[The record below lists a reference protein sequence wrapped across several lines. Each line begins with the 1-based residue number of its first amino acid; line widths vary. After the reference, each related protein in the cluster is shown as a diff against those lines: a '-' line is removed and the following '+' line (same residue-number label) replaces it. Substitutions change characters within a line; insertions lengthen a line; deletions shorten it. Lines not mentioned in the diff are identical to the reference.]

1 MSDLINFQ
9 IFKNTNTFQEKHAFI
24 KTKELDFLSYYKDF
38 KLLLCSTCQIAFGIT
53 SRSFKAHLLKHINI
67 YSKEQKDL
75 LISQAIIIFNSLE
88 ILSLKESLD
97 LILLFSK
104 SFNLGVFKELAL
116 IDLFTCNAN
125 NCLMIL
131 SSEYSI
137 KRHFRE
143 NHNNNLI
150 SPIFI
155 IKKGHALEINKFFFE
170 INLNTSIVNIISI
183 NSRESS
189 PIELNEL
196 NQAKEVFL
204 ANFAEKQKGY
214 LKELSNFKL
223 DPQDKLSPF
232 QIKTRYIEYISKYN
246 LEDLVGFIAPLSKE
260 DKVLK
265 VLVLNLKDI
274 LYLSLE
280 KSIFLNKVHLNILNS
295 FEDNKIRNKPFKP
308 LLNASTRIK
317 YFNFFSLFLTF
328 FYRALKFSSNNQI
341 SYFKVDNSIVTIIK
355 TLNNLVNEKI
365 NFDKDQ
371 EDYLELS
378 NQSFQRNQKTI
389 NKKLNKVKINKL
401 INLEE
406 SENENQSDTNSISN
420 INSLVS
426 NSISTLDNSL
436 NSISSSNSS
445 SLNISHILE
454 SSNIDI
460 LKKIQDINKSKD
472 TLSLKIKEL
481 LLELI
486 IKLFK
491 QKTDLNIFDSSINSF
506 FAVISI
512 RIKDR
517 SFRDSLELSQD
528 YSKFIYATQVLVIEY
543 SFNRLFKDNNLELTI
558 ILREFRD
565 KYLNNST
572 NYALSEILNNRAY
585 CFKVNKEI
593 STLDFVSISNT
604 KKETVSYKKVTLSV
618 DNLSSL
624 FKELISTTY
633 NLLVNKLLF
642 NISKSKYKEVTL
654 EEFAKFEDRNLTTPF
669 KCFRDLYP
677 NSNTYNNFLKN
688 EIFNNSLLLNRFFK
702 KINNNL
708 QLNSQEVKSYLKD
721 ILEFKKLCLLLIYLT
736 TGLPLRG
743 TELVTLRYLNSYKD
757 KREIFLDIGSNLFIL
772 NISYYKSQGLSD
784 QRASNIRYLSPEI
797 SRIFLLYI
805 VLIDPF
811 IEFLNINL
819 LSIKKLKKTK
829 SLVPYFFYVNNRLL
843 ESKDLSLKLNS
854 FSSLVLG
861 QKIGIQ
867 VYRQIIITII
877 KEFMLEK
884 LNSQTLLLENDEN
897 SLNKLIAL
905 QSNHSSKVEDLNYGR
920 NNTTFNNIN
929 SNLQFKYLQFCLRY
943 FAFFKINSFNS
954 EVESYKTQ
962 LKIKNNLE
970 QSNSLNIIN
979 SLAIRYSKDNIIK
992 DLSNSSN
999 NKKHSRQISSI
1010 NSSSFRANK
1019 KIKTLD
1025 LLNLS
1030 SLSNTT
1036 FILKDLLQDFLQDNN
1051 SNFRSQE
1058 QELLIK
1064 SFLLKVPYILGVLPT
1079 SIGKSL
1085 SYLLTSSL
1093 SISKVTIVI
1102 LPLIGLKL
1110 DILRRAKT
1118 FNIPCNI
1125 FEENHE
1131 FSNLTLVSIE
1141 SITEDIFITLVQ
1153 SLINNNNLDRI
1164 ILDECHLL
1172 ITALNYRSIMFKFKE
1187 LLLLSTQFVFLT
1199 GTLPLSFE
1207 KELINNLLLFDLSII
1222 RAPCLKSN
1230 ISYQVSTYKTY
1241 KEEDRINE
1249 IFVYINSFKINHFLT
1264 SQDKILIFCPSQNN
1278 VDLVASILN
1287 CSFYYSSLSNE
1298 NKSTTLN
1305 NFLNSKEDYYSILVT
1320 TSALE
1325 EGFDYSFIRLVI
1337 YKDLAYSFLGFL
1349 QGSSRGGRDNNNSTS
1364 MFFYNSKDSRLSQS
1378 NFANLS
1384 LLEQDKYLVNNY
1396 LLETI
1401 CRRRQISLY
1410 LDNILIEKCSYLDN
1424 LCDLCLLR
1432 NNTIN
1437 NQISRIIESN
1447 KEVENNRVLIRTQ
1460 IKTLAFT
1467 CIYCRLLNN
1476 IKEVDSND
1484 HESSNCSLYK
1494 SLDLKAKEIKEI
1506 IKSKQIILRDNSCCF
1521 NCLFPT
1527 VICSHLKES
1536 ENCFIVRFMYRILA
1550 LYYVERVTFDFE
1562 TKFSLSKSI
1571 SLLQFLNIFL
1581 SKVYIK
1587 EINTEGLKVFQILAF
1602 DS

>member
-53 SRSFKAHLLKHINI
+53 CRSFKAHLLKHLNI
-67 YSKEQKDL
+67 YSKEQKTL
-75 LISQAIIIFNSLE
+75 LISQAVIIFNSLE

-104 SFNLGVFKELAL
+104 SFNLRVFKELVL
-116 IDLFTCNAN
+116 INLFIYNAN
-125 NCLMIL
+125 NYLMIL

-150 SPIFI
+150 SPMFI
-155 IKKGHALEINKFFFE
+155 IKKGHTLEINKFFFE
-170 INLNTSIVNIISI
+170 INLNTLIANIISI

-543 SFNRLFKDNNLELTI
+543 SFNRLFKDNNLELTT

-624 FKELISTTY
+624 FKELISITY

-669 KCFRDLYP
+669 KCFRDLHP
-677 NSNTYNNFLKN
+677 NSNTYSNFLKN

-708 QLNSQEVKSYLKD
+708 
-721 ILEFKKLCLLLIYLT
+721 
-736 TGLPLRG
+736 
-743 TELVTLRYLNSYKD
+743 
-757 KREIFLDIGSNLFIL
+757 
-772 NISYYKSQGLSD
+772 
-784 QRASNIRYLSPEI
+784 
-797 SRIFLLYI
+797 
-805 VLIDPF
+805 
-811 IEFLNINL
+811 
-819 LSIKKLKKTK
+819 
-829 SLVPYFFYVNNRLL
+829 
-843 ESKDLSLKLNS
+843 
-854 FSSLVLG
+854 
-861 QKIGIQ
+861 
-867 VYRQIIITII
+867 
-877 KEFMLEK
+877 
-884 LNSQTLLLENDEN
+884 
-897 SLNKLIAL
+897 
-905 QSNHSSKVEDLNYGR
+905 
-920 NNTTFNNIN
+920 
-929 SNLQFKYLQFCLRY
+929 
-943 FAFFKINSFNS
+943 
-954 EVESYKTQ
+954 
-962 LKIKNNLE
+962 
-970 QSNSLNIIN
+970 
-979 SLAIRYSKDNIIK
+979 
-992 DLSNSSN
+992 
-999 NKKHSRQISSI
+999 
-1010 NSSSFRANK
+1010 
-1019 KIKTLD
+1019 
-1025 LLNLS
+1025 
-1030 SLSNTT
+1030 
-1036 FILKDLLQDFLQDNN
+1036 
-1051 SNFRSQE
+1051 
-1058 QELLIK
+1058 
-1064 SFLLKVPYILGVLPT
+1064 
-1079 SIGKSL
+1079 
-1085 SYLLTSSL
+1085 
-1093 SISKVTIVI
+1093 
-1102 LPLIGLKL
+1102 
-1110 DILRRAKT
+1110 
-1118 FNIPCNI
+1118 
-1125 FEENHE
+1125 
-1131 FSNLTLVSIE
+1131 
-1141 SITEDIFITLVQ
+1141 
-1153 SLINNNNLDRI
+1153 
-1164 ILDECHLL
+1164 
-1172 ITALNYRSIMFKFKE
+1172 
-1187 LLLLSTQFVFLT
+1187 
-1199 GTLPLSFE
+1199 
-1207 KELINNLLLFDLSII
+1207 
-1222 RAPCLKSN
+1222 
-1230 ISYQVSTYKTY
+1230 
-1241 KEEDRINE
+1241 
-1249 IFVYINSFKINHFLT
+1249 
-1264 SQDKILIFCPSQNN
+1264 
-1278 VDLVASILN
+1278 
-1287 CSFYYSSLSNE
+1287 
-1298 NKSTTLN
+1298 
-1305 NFLNSKEDYYSILVT
+1305 
-1320 TSALE
+1320 
-1325 EGFDYSFIRLVI
+1325 
-1337 YKDLAYSFLGFL
+1337 
-1349 QGSSRGGRDNNNSTS
+1349 
-1364 MFFYNSKDSRLSQS
+1364 
-1378 NFANLS
+1378 
-1384 LLEQDKYLVNNY
+1384 
-1396 LLETI
+1396 
-1401 CRRRQISLY
+1401 
-1410 LDNILIEKCSYLDN
+1410 
-1424 LCDLCLLR
+1424 
-1432 NNTIN
+1432 
-1437 NQISRIIESN
+1437 
-1447 KEVENNRVLIRTQ
+1447 
-1460 IKTLAFT
+1460 
-1467 CIYCRLLNN
+1467 
-1476 IKEVDSND
+1476 
-1484 HESSNCSLYK
+1484 
-1494 SLDLKAKEIKEI
+1494 
-1506 IKSKQIILRDNSCCF
+1506 
-1521 NCLFPT
+1521 
-1527 VICSHLKES
+1527 
-1536 ENCFIVRFMYRILA
+1536 
-1550 LYYVERVTFDFE
+1550 
-1562 TKFSLSKSI
+1562 
-1571 SLLQFLNIFL
+1571 
-1581 SKVYIK
+1581 
-1587 EINTEGLKVFQILAF
+1587 
-1602 DS
+1602 